1 MSAELN
7 SLDPKEFM
15 ELDQTEGV
23 SIVWARQKPFF
34 FVLPDGFVGASWGIF
49 VLVLVLLQAITVP
62 LDAAFNFQILGFG
75 EYLVLACFIMD
86 IGVNSVQPFPDADG
100 NLVLDFKRIANHYI
114 YSPWFTFDVLSCIPF
129 EFLAPDAKN
138 VSAIK
143 TLKIFRLLRVS
154 KAFKKI
160 AKGAKSTGASLQVWH
175 ARARGD
181 RAASR
186 RFSLVVMSVSL

>member
-1 MSAELN
+1 MASAELN

-15 ELDQTEGV
+15 ELDQHGGV

-34 FVLPDGFVGASWGIF
+34 FILPDGFVGASWGIF
-49 VLVLVLLQAITVP
+49 VLLLVMLQAITVP
-62 LDAAFNFQILGFG
+62 LDAAFNSQFLGIG
-75 EYLVLACFIMD
+75 EYVVLACFILD
-86 IGVNSVQPFPDADG
+86 IGVNFVEPFNDSDG
-100 NLVLDFKRIANHYI
+100 NLVLDFKRIANHYM

-129 EFLAPDAKN
+129 EVFARDAKN

-160 AKGAKSTGASLQVWH
+160 TKRAKSTGATLQVCAH
-175 ARARGD
+175 KARPSPL
-181 RAASR
+181 SR
-186 RFSLVVMSVSL
+186 RHTP

>member
-62 LDAAFNFQILGFG
+62 LDAAFN
-75 EYLVLACFIMD
+75 
-86 IGVNSVQPFPDADG
+86 
-100 NLVLDFKRIANHYI
+100 
-114 YSPWFTFDVLSCIPF
+114 LSLIH
-129 EFLAPDAKN
+129 
-138 VSAIK
+138 I
-143 TLKIFRLLRVS
+143 
-154 KAFKKI
+154 
-160 AKGAKSTGASLQVWH
+160 
-175 ARARGD
+175 
-181 RAASR
+181 
-186 RFSLVVMSVSL
+186 